1 MSPSGHK
8 EKNDWNMKKLYTV
21 LFVVAMSLFV
31 SCDRENSDGISNEM
45 AIKMSV
51 SVDKTK
57 AILTTDNIINT
68 SIGVFGYK
76 EQISNQSNKYLVFDN
91 EQLSFEKDS
100 WAYSPVRYWDTQTAY
115 SFIAYAP
122 YQENSDNVLVNDYFE
137 GITISGIPQWQ
148 DADDA
153 ESKDYV
159 VALTNSAATNYIN
172 NGGVDLKFHHILA
185 NLKISAFKE
194 GDSDFKI
201 QNITI
206 GADIDKQRVPS
217 KGTLR
222 SYVQN
227 FNAERADGEFIEV
240 KSSELSGNPVSL
252 FAGNMA
258 VEQAANVVANLLV
271 APFTAGA
278 DLPLTITYTEN
289 GAEKSAVVNSGIS
302 EFKSDAVYTVNLK
315 FTATSTPEGPS
326 GPGVEA
332 VVDGFAIGDGDFD
345 ICLAVDDNGK
355 LSISNIN
362 SVETSALIWNREYCE
377 GGSNEFYMSC
387 IYNGKKYYLSVDN
400 SIDRLLVATE
410 ILNDA
415 LKFHIFQHPNK
426 NPNLATYIESEGAR
440 YEYLVQHTQDTD
452 KPVRFFLA
460 QEKGRDEGQMM
471 SYNSIAPSEFTKL
484 ADFAVCKVEDG
495 FAGPLLYF
503 QEYTNNGYDYLNRCL
518 DINTS
523 TLEFKIMMSQKE
535 FSLLSYIKY
544 NQNLT
549 HYYYEGAANVN
560 TPPVNY
566 ITNSNNIESIEWTV
580 TKTDGTTFD
589 DNIVRVGVLNGYFG
603 NGGKLEYLSLLPT
616 DTDII
621 VSATVNFKDQ
631 TPSRTAAY
639 RLTLKGANSS
649 N

>member
-31 SCDRENSDGISNEM
+31 SCDRENPDGISNEM

-76 EQISNQSNKYLVFDN
+76 EQISNQNNKYLVFNN
-91 EQLSFEKDS
+91 EKLSFESDS

-122 YQENSDNVLVNDYFE
+122 YQENSDDVLVNDFE
-137 GITISGIPQWQ
+137 SITINGIPQWQ
-148 DADDA
+148 DADA
-153 ESKDYV
+153 IESKDYV
-159 VALTNSAATNYIN
+159 VALTDSAATNYIN

-185 NLKISAFKE
+185 NLKITAFKE
-194 GDSDFKI
+194 GDSDFEI

-206 GADIDKQRVPS
+206 GADIDNQRVPAVDAE
-217 KGTLR
+217 R

-227 FNAERADGEFIEV
+227 FGHERADGSFSNVTLI
-240 KSSELSGNPVSL
+240 GIPISL

-289 GAEKSAVVNSGIS
+289 GAEKSAVVNSGIT

-345 ICLAVDDNGK
+345 ICLAVDGNGQ
-355 LSISNIN
+355 LSISNIS

-377 GGSNEFYMSC
+377 DGSGEFYMSC

-410 ILNDA
+410 NLNDA
-415 LKFHIFQHPNK
+415 LKFHIFQYPNK

-471 SYNSIAPSEFTKL
+471 GYNSIAPSEFTKL

-503 QEYTNNGYDYLNRCL
+503 QAYTNKGYDYLNRCL
-518 DINTS
+518 DVNKR
-523 TLEFKIMMSQKE
+523 TLEFSIMMCQKE

-544 NQNLT
+544 NDNLT
-549 HYYYEGAANVN
+549 NYYYEGAPNVN
-560 TPPVNY
+560 TAPDNY
-566 ITNSNNIESIEWTV
+566 ITMNSNNIESIEWTV
-580 TKTDGTTFD
+580 TRTDGTTFD
-589 DNIVRVGVLNGYFG
+589 DSILRVGVLNGYFG

-616 DTDII
+616 DTDIV

-639 RLTLKGANSS
+639 RLTLKGANSG

>member
-1 MSPSGHK
+1 
-8 EKNDWNMKKLYTV
+8 MKKLYTV

-45 AIKMSV
+45 AIKMTV

-76 EQISNQSNKYLVFDN
+76 EQISNQNNKYLVFNN
-91 EQLSFEKDS
+91 EKLSFESDS

-122 YQENSDNVLVNDYFE
+122 YQENSDDVSVNDFE
-137 GITISGIPQWQ
+137 GITINGIPQWQ
-148 DADDA
+148 DADA
-153 ESKDYV
+153 IESKDYV
-159 VALTNSAATNYIN
+159 VALTDSAATNYIN

-185 NLKISAFKE
+185 NLKITAFKE
-194 GDSDFKI
+194 GDSDFEI

-206 GADIDKQRVPS
+206 GADIDNQRVPEV
-217 KGTLR
+217 GVER
-222 SYVQN
+222 RYAQN
-227 FNAERADGEFIEV
+227 FGSERADGSFSDVTLNGTSI
-240 KSSELSGNPVSL
+240 SL
-252 FAGNMA
+252 FVGNMA
-258 VEQAANVVANLLV
+258 VESAINKVANLLV
-271 APFTAGA
+271 APFIAGA

-289 GAEKSAVVNSGIS
+289 GAEKSAVVNSGIT

-332 VVDGFAIGDGDFD
+332 IVDGFAIGDGDFD
-345 ICLAVDDNGK
+345 ICLAVDDNGQ
-355 LSISNIN
+355 LSISNIS

-387 IYNGKKYYLSVDN
+387 TYNGKKYYLSADN
-400 SIDRLLVATE
+400 NIDRLLVATE
-410 ILNDA
+410 NLNEA
-415 LKFHIFQHPNK
+415 LKFHIFQYPNK
-426 NPNLATYIESEGAR
+426 NPNLATYIESGDVK
-440 YEYLVQHTQDTD
+440 YEYLVQHTQDAD

-484 ADFAVCKVEDG
+484 ADFCICKVEDG

-518 DINTS
+518 DINKS
-523 TLEFKIMMSQKE
+523 TLEFKIMMCQEE

-544 NQNLT
+544 NNNLT
-549 HYYYEGAANVN
+549 HYYYEDAVNVN

-566 ITNSNNIESIEWTV
+566 ITMNSNNIESIEWTV

-639 RLTLKGANSS
+639 RLTLKGADSS

>member
-1 MSPSGHK
+1 
-8 EKNDWNMKKLYTV
+8 MKKLYTV
-21 LFVVAMSLFV
+21 LFVMAMSLLV
-31 SCDRENSDGISNEM
+31 SCDRENPDGISNEM

-76 EQISNQSNKYLVFDN
+76 EQISNQNNKYLVFNN
-91 EQLSFEKDS
+91 EKLSFESDS

-122 YQENSDNVLVNDYFE
+122 YQENSDDVLVNDFE
-137 GITISGIPQWQ
+137 GITINGIPQWQ

-159 VALTNSAATNYIN
+159 VALTDSAATNYIN

-185 NLKISAFKE
+185 NLKITAFKE
-194 GDSDFKI
+194 GDSDFEI

-206 GADIDKQRVPS
+206 GADIDNQRVPAVDAE
-217 KGTLR
+217 R

-227 FNAERADGEFIEV
+227 FGHERADGSFSNVTLI
-240 KSSELSGNPVSL
+240 GIPISL
-252 FAGNMA
+252 FAGNMV
-258 VEQAANVVANLLV
+258 VEQAVNVVANLLV
-271 APFTAGA
+271 APFIAGA

-289 GAEKSAVVNSGIS
+289 GTEKSAVVNSGIT

-345 ICLAVDDNGK
+345 ICLAVDGNGQ
-355 LSISNIN
+355 LSISNIS

-377 GGSNEFYMSC
+377 DGSGEFYMSC

-410 ILNDA
+410 NLNDA
-415 LKFHIFQHPNK
+415 LKFHIFQYPNK

-518 DINTS
+518 DINKS
-523 TLEFKIMMSQKE
+523 TLEFKIMMSQNE

-544 NQNLT
+544 NNNLT

-566 ITNSNNIESIEWTV
+566 ITMNSNDIESIEWTV

>member
-1 MSPSGHK
+1 
-8 EKNDWNMKKLYTV
+8 MKKLYTV

-76 EQISNQSNKYLVFDN
+76 EQISNQNNKYLVFNN
-91 EQLSFEKDS
+91 EKLSFESDS

-122 YQENSDNVLVNDYFE
+122 YQENSDDVSVNDFE
-137 GITISGIPQWQ
+137 GITINGIPQWQ
-148 DADDA
+148 DADA
-153 ESKDYV
+153 IESKDYV
-159 VALTNSAATNYIN
+159 VALTDSAATNYIN

-185 NLKISAFKE
+185 NLKITAFKE
-194 GDSDFKI
+194 GDSDFEI

-206 GADIDKQRVPS
+206 GADIDNQRVPEV
-217 KGTLR
+217 GVER
-222 SYVQN
+222 RYAQN
-227 FNAERADGEFIEV
+227 FGSERADGSFSDVTLNGTSI
-240 KSSELSGNPVSL
+240 SL
-252 FAGNMA
+252 FVGNMA
-258 VEQAANVVANLLV
+258 VESAINKVANLLV
-271 APFTAGA
+271 APFIAGA

-289 GAEKSAVVNSGIS
+289 GAEKSAVVNSGIT

-332 VVDGFAIGDGDFD
+332 IVDGFAIGDGDFD
-345 ICLAVDDNGK
+345 ICLAVDDNGQ
-355 LSISNIN
+355 LSISNIS

-387 IYNGKKYYLSVDN
+387 TYNGKKYYLSADN
-400 SIDRLLVATE
+400 NIDRLLVATE
-410 ILNDA
+410 NLNEA
-415 LKFHIFQHPNK
+415 LKFHIFQYPNK
-426 NPNLATYIESEGAR
+426 NPNLATYIESGDVK
-440 YEYLVQHTQDTD
+440 YEYLVQHTQDAD

-518 DINTS
+518 DVNKR

-544 NQNLT
+544 NNNLT

-589 DNIVRVGVLNGYFG
+589 DSILRVGVLNGYFG
-603 NGGKLEYLSLLPT
+603 NGGVLEYLSILPT
-616 DTDII
+616 DTDI
-621 VSATVNFKDQ
+621 VVRATVNFKDQ
-631 TPSRTAAY
+631 TPSRTATY
-639 RLTLKGANSS
+639 RLTLKGINSG

>member
-8 EKNDWNMKKLYTV
+8 EKNDWNMKKLYAV

-31 SCDRENSDGISNEM
+31 SCDRENPDGISNEM

-57 AILTTDNIINT
+57 AILTTDNIIGT

-76 EQISNQSNKYLVFDN
+76 EQISNQNNKYLVFNN
-91 EQLSFEKDS
+91 EKLSFESDS

-122 YQENSDNVLVNDYFE
+122 YQENSDDVLVNDFE
-137 GITISGIPQWQ
+137 GITINGIPQWQ
-148 DADDA
+148 DADA
-153 ESKDYV
+153 IESKDYV
-159 VALTNSAATNYIN
+159 VALTDSAATNYIN

-185 NLKISAFKE
+185 NLKITAFKE
-194 GDSDFKI
+194 GDSDFEI

-206 GADIDKQRVPS
+206 GADIDNQRVPAVDAE
-217 KGTLR
+217 R

-227 FNAERADGEFIEV
+227 FGHERADGSFSNVTLI
-240 KSSELSGNPVSL
+240 GIPISL

-271 APFTAGA
+271 APFIAGA

-289 GAEKSAVVNSGIS
+289 GTEKSAVVNSGIT

-345 ICLAVDDNGK
+345 ICLAVDGNGQ
-355 LSISNIN
+355 LSISNIS

-377 GGSNEFYMSC
+377 DGSGEFYMAC

-410 ILNDA
+410 NLNDA
-415 LKFHIFQHPNK
+415 LKFHIFQYPNK

-518 DINTS
+518 DINKS
-523 TLEFKIMMSQKE
+523 TLEFKIMMSQNE

-544 NQNLT
+544 NNNLT

-566 ITNSNNIESIEWTV
+566 ITMNSNDIESIEWTV

-589 DNIVRVGVLNGYFG
+589 DSILRVGVLNGYFG

>member
-21 LFVVAMSLFV
+21 LFVVAMSLLV

-91 EQLSFEKDS
+91 EELSFESDS

-122 YQENSDNVLVNDYFE
+122 YQENSDNVLVNYFE

-153 ESKDYV
+153 ESKSKDYV
-159 VALTNSAATNYIN
+159 VALTDNAATNYIN

-227 FNAERADGEFIEV
+227 FNAERADGEFSEV

-289 GAEKSAVVNSGIS
+289 GAEKSAVVNSGIT

-377 GGSNEFYMSC
+377 DGSGEFYMSC

-415 LKFHIFQHPNK
+415 LKFHIFQYPNK

-523 TLEFKIMMSQKE
+523 TLKFKIIMSQKE

-549 HYYYEGAANVN
+549 HYYYEGAENVY
-560 TPPVNY
+560 TAPDNY
-566 ITNSNNIESIEWTV
+566 INSNNIESIEWTV

-631 TPSRTAAY
+631 TPSRTATY
-639 RLTLKGANSS
+639 RLTLKGADSS
-649 N
+649 S

>member
-1 MSPSGHK
+1 
-8 EKNDWNMKKLYTV
+8 MKKLYTV

-57 AILTTDNIINT
+57 AILTTDNIIST

-76 EQISNQSNKYLVFDN
+76 EQISNQNNKYLVFNN
-91 EQLSFEKDS
+91 EKLSFESDS

-122 YQENSDNVLVNDYFE
+122 YQENSDDVSVNDFE
-137 GITISGIPQWQ
+137 GITINGIPQWQ
-148 DADDA
+148 DADA
-153 ESKDYV
+153 IESKDYV
-159 VALTNSAATNYIN
+159 VALTDSAATNYIN

-185 NLKISAFKE
+185 NLKITAFKE
-194 GDSDFKI
+194 GDSDFEI

-206 GADIDKQRVPS
+206 GADIDNQRVPEV
-217 KGTLR
+217 GVER
-222 SYVQN
+222 RYAQN
-227 FNAERADGEFIEV
+227 FGSERADGSFSDVTLNGTSI
-240 KSSELSGNPVSL
+240 SL

-258 VEQAANVVANLLV
+258 VESAINKVANLLV
-271 APFTAGA
+271 APFIAGA

-289 GAEKSAVVNSGIS
+289 GAEKSAVVNSGIT

-345 ICLAVDDNGK
+345 ICLAVDDNGQ
-355 LSISNIN
+355 LSISKIS

-387 IYNGKKYYLSVDN
+387 TYNGKKYYLSADN
-400 SIDRLLVATE
+400 NIDRLLVATE
-410 ILNDA
+410 NLNEA
-415 LKFHIFQHPNK
+415 LKFHIFQYPNK
-426 NPNLATYIESEGAR
+426 NPNLATYIVSGDVK
-440 YEYLVQHTQDTD
+440 YEYLVQHTQDAD
-452 KPVRFFLA
+452 KPVWFFLA
-460 QEKGRDEGQMM
+460 QEEGRDEGQMM

-484 ADFAVCKVEDG
+484 ADFCICKVEDG

-518 DINTS
+518 DINKS
-523 TLEFKIMMSQKE
+523 TLEFKIMMCQKE

-544 NQNLT
+544 NNNLT

-566 ITNSNNIESIEWTV
+566 ITMNSNNIESIEWTV

-621 VSATVNFKDQ
+621 VSATVNFTDQ

-639 RLTLKGANSS
+639 RLTLKGADSS

>member
-76 EQISNQSNKYLVFDN
+76 EQISNQNNKYLVFNN
-91 EQLSFEKDS
+91 EKLSFESDS

-122 YQENSDNVLVNDYFE
+122 YQENSDDVLVNDFE
-137 GITISGIPQWQ
+137 GITINGIPQWQ
-148 DADDA
+148 DADA
-153 ESKDYV
+153 IESKDYV
-159 VALTNSAATNYIN
+159 VALTDSAATNYIN

-185 NLKISAFKE
+185 NLKITAFKE
-194 GDSDFKI
+194 GDSDFEI

-206 GADIDKQRVPS
+206 GADIDNQRVPAVDAE
-217 KGTLR
+217 R

-227 FNAERADGEFIEV
+227 FGHERADGSFSNVTLI
-240 KSSELSGNPVSL
+240 GIPISL

-271 APFTAGA
+271 APFIAGA

-289 GAEKSAVVNSGIS
+289 GTEKSAVVNSGIT

-345 ICLAVDDNGK
+345 ICLAVDGNGQ
-355 LSISNIN
+355 LSISNIS

-377 GGSNEFYMSC
+377 DGSGEFYMSC

-410 ILNDA
+410 NLNDA
-415 LKFHIFQHPNK
+415 LKFHIFQYPNK

-518 DINTS
+518 DINKS
-523 TLEFKIMMSQKE
+523 TLEFKIMMSQNE

-544 NQNLT
+544 NNNLT

-566 ITNSNNIESIEWTV
+566 ITMNSNDIESIEWAV

-616 DTDII
+616 DTDIV

>member
-1 MSPSGHK
+1 MKGFCKILLPVLGLFASCTPEEDYGASG
-8 EKNDWNMKKLYTV
+8 
-21 LFVVAMSLFV
+21 F
-31 SCDRENSDGISNEM
+31 
-45 AIKMSV
+45 AIDMSV
-51 SVDKTK
+51 HVQKTK
-57 AILTTDNIINT
+57 
-68 SIGVFGYK
+68 SITKSVADLQNSGIGIYGYK
-76 EQISNQSNKYLVFDN
+76 EQLSESEKRFMVFENQKLEYSG
-91 EQLSFEKDS
+91 ST
-100 WAYSPVRYWDTQTAY
+100 WTYSPKRYWDTQTKY

-122 YQENSDNVLVNDYFE
+122 FDENNVEVHGYSN
-137 GITISGIPQWQ
+137 ITINAIQQWQ
-148 DADDA
+148 NADDTS
-153 ESKDYV
+153 SKDYI
-159 VALTNSAATNYIN
+159 VALAGDAATEYIK
-172 NGGVDLKFHHILA
+172 GGGTVNLNFHHILA
-185 NLKISAFKE
+185 NLQITAYKE
-194 GDSDFKI
+194 GDAAFEIHSISIGD
-201 QNITI
+201 NI
-206 GADIDKQRVPS
+206 DNQRVPS
-217 KGTLR
+217 EGTLR

-227 FNAERADGEFIEV
+227 FNAERADGEFSEV
-240 KSSELSGNPVSL
+240 ELSGNPVSL

-289 GAEKSAVVNSGIS
+289 GAEKSAVVNSGIT
-302 EFKSDAVYTVNLK
+302 EFKSDAVYTINLK

-377 GGSNEFYMSC
+377 GGSDEFYMSC
-387 IYNGKKYYLSVDN
+387 TYNGKKYYLSADN
-400 SIDRLLVATE
+400 NIDRLLVTTE
-410 ILNDA
+410 NLNEA
-415 LKFHIFQHPNK
+415 LKFHIFQYPNK

-440 YEYLVQHTQDTD
+440 YEYLVQHTQDAD

-484 ADFAVCKVEDG
+484 ADFCICKVEDG

-503 QEYTNNGYDYLNRCL
+503 QAYTNKGYDYLNRCL
-518 DINTS
+518 DVNKR
-523 TLEFKIMMSQKE
+523 TLEFSIMMCQKE

-544 NQNLT
+544 NDNLT
-549 HYYYEGAANVN
+549 NYYYEGAPNVN
-560 TPPVNY
+560 TAPDNY
-566 ITNSNNIESIEWTV
+566 ITMNSNDIESIEWTV

-589 DNIVRVGVLNGYFG
+589 DSILRVGVLNGYFG
-603 NGGKLEYLSLLPT
+603 NGGVLEYLSILPT
-616 DTDII
+616 DTDI
-621 VSATVNFKDQ
+621 VVRATVNFKDQ
-631 TPSRTAAY
+631 TPSRTATY
-639 RLTLKGANSS
+639 RLTLKGINSG

>member
-1 MSPSGHK
+1 
-8 EKNDWNMKKLYTV
+8 MKKLYTV

-31 SCDRENSDGISNEM
+31 SCDRENPDGISNEM

-76 EQISNQSNKYLVFDN
+76 EQISNQNNKYLVFNN
-91 EQLSFEKDS
+91 EKLSFESDS

-122 YQENSDNVLVNDYFE
+122 YQENSDNVLVNDFE
-137 GITISGIPQWQ
+137 GITINGIPQWQ
-148 DADDA
+148 DADA
-153 ESKDYV
+153 IESKDYV
-159 VALTNSAATNYIN
+159 VALTDSAATNYIN

-185 NLKISAFKE
+185 NLKITAFKE
-194 GDSDFKI
+194 GDSDFEI

-206 GADIDKQRVPS
+206 GADIDNQRVPAVDAE
-217 KGTLR
+217 R

-227 FNAERADGEFIEV
+227 FGHERADGSFSNVTLI
-240 KSSELSGNPVSL
+240 GIPISL

-289 GAEKSAVVNSGIS
+289 GAEKSAVVNSGIT

-326 GPGVEA
+326 APGVEA

-345 ICLAVDDNGK
+345 ICLAVDGNGQ
-355 LSISNIN
+355 LSISNIS

-377 GGSNEFYMSC
+377 DGSGEFYMSC

-400 SIDRLLVATE
+400 SVDRLLVATE
-410 ILNDA
+410 NLNYA
-415 LKFHIFQHPNK
+415 LKFHIFQYPNK

-460 QEKGRDEGQMM
+460 QEKGLDEGQMM
-471 SYNSIAPSEFTKL
+471 SYNSIAPSEFTQL

-518 DINTS
+518 DVNKR

-544 NQNLT
+544 NNNLT

-580 TKTDGTTFD
+580 TRTDGTTFD
-589 DNIVRVGVLNGYFG
+589 DSILRVGVLNGYFG
-603 NGGKLEYLSLLPT
+603 NGGVLEYLSILPT
-616 DTDII
+616 DTDI
-621 VSATVNFKDQ
+621 VVRATVNFKDQ
-631 TPSRTAAY
+631 TPLRTATY
-639 RLTLKGANSS
+639 RLTLKGINSGS
-649 N
+649 

>member
-1 MSPSGHK
+1 MKGFCKILLPVLGLFASCTPEEDYGASG
-8 EKNDWNMKKLYTV
+8 L
-21 LFVVAMSLFV
+21 
-31 SCDRENSDGISNEM
+31 
-45 AIKMSV
+45 AIDMSV
-51 SVDKTK
+51 HVQKTK
-57 AILTTDNIINT
+57 
-68 SIGVFGYK
+68 SITKSVADLQNSGIGIYGYK
-76 EQISNQSNKYLVFDN
+76 EQLSDSEKRFMVFENQK
-91 EQLSFEKDS
+91 FEYS
-100 WAYSPVRYWDTQTAY
+100 GSAWTYSPKRYWDTQTKY

-122 YQENSDNVLVNDYFE
+122 FDENNVRANGYSN
-137 GITISGIPQWQ
+137 ITINAIQQWQ
-148 DADDA
+148 NADDTS
-153 ESKDYV
+153 SKDYI
-159 VALTNSAATNYIN
+159 VALAGDAATEYIK
-172 NGGVDLKFHHILA
+172 GGGTVNLNFHHILA
-185 NLKISAFKE
+185 NLQISAYYE
-194 GDSDFKI
+194 GDDADFV
-201 QNITI
+201 ITGLSI
-206 GADIDKQRVPS
+206 GADTCQVPAVDAN
-217 KGTLR
+217 R
-222 SYVQN
+222 SYSQN
-227 FNAERADGEFIEV
+227 FGSERADGTF
-240 KSSELSGNPVSL
+240 SPVSL
-252 FAGNMA
+252 DTASVLLTEDGYNYTVSKSLGM
-258 VEQAANVVANLLV
+258 AANFLV
-271 APFTAGA
+271 APFAT
-278 DLPLTITYTEN
+278 DNSKQLPLTITYTEN
-289 GAEKSAVVNSGIS
+289 GESKSATVNTGIA
-302 EFKSDAVYTVNLK
+302 EFKSDAVYTINLK

-355 LSISNIN
+355 LSISNIS

-377 GGSNEFYMSC
+377 DGSGEFYMSC

-440 YEYLVQHTQDTD
+440 YEYLVQHTQDAD

-503 QEYTNNGYDYLNRCL
+503 QAYTNKGYDYLNRCL
-518 DINTS
+518 DVNKR
-523 TLEFKIMMSQKE
+523 TLEFSIMMCQKE

-544 NQNLT
+544 NDNLT
-549 HYYYEGAANVN
+549 NYYYEGAPNVN
-560 TPPVNY
+560 TAPNNY
-566 ITNSNNIESIEWTV
+566 ITMNSNNIESIEWTV

-589 DNIVRVGVLNGYFG
+589 DSILRVGVLNGYFG
-603 NGGKLEYLSLLPT
+603 NGGVLEYLSILPT

-631 TPSRTAAY
+631 TPSRTATY
-639 RLTLKGANSS
+639 RLTLKGINSGT
-649 N
+649 

>member
-1 MSPSGHK
+1 
-8 EKNDWNMKKLYTV
+8 MKKLYTV

-31 SCDRENSDGISNEM
+31 SCDRENPDGISNEM

-76 EQISNQSNKYLVFDN
+76 EQISNQNNKYLVFNN
-91 EQLSFEKDS
+91 EKLSFESDS

-122 YQENSDNVLVNDYFE
+122 YQENSDDVLVNDFE
-137 GITISGIPQWQ
+137 GITINGIPQWQ
-148 DADDA
+148 DADA
-153 ESKDYV
+153 IESKDYV
-159 VALTNSAATNYIN
+159 VALTDSAATNYIN

-185 NLKISAFKE
+185 NLKITAFKE
-194 GDSDFKI
+194 GDSDFEI

-206 GADIDKQRVPS
+206 GADIDNQRVPAVDAE
-217 KGTLR
+217 R

-227 FNAERADGEFIEV
+227 FGHERADGSFSNVTLI
-240 KSSELSGNPVSL
+240 GIPISL

-258 VEQAANVVANLLV
+258 VESAISKVANLLV
-271 APFTAGA
+271 APFIAGA

-289 GAEKSAVVNSGIS
+289 GTEKSAVVNSGIT

-345 ICLAVDDNGK
+345 ICLAVDGNGQ
-355 LSISNIN
+355 LSISNIS

-377 GGSNEFYMSC
+377 DGSGEFYMSC

-410 ILNDA
+410 NLNDA
-415 LKFHIFQHPNK
+415 LKFHIFQYPNK

-518 DINTS
+518 DINKS
-523 TLEFKIMMSQKE
+523 TLEFKIMMSQNE

-544 NQNLT
+544 NNNLT

-566 ITNSNNIESIEWTV
+566 ITMNSNDIESIEWTV

-589 DNIVRVGVLNGYFG
+589 DSILRVGVLNGYFG

>member
-1 MSPSGHK
+1 
-8 EKNDWNMKKLYTV
+8 MKKLYTV
-21 LFVVAMSLFV
+21 LFVVAISLFV

-76 EQISNQSNKYLVFDN
+76 EQISNQNNKYLVFDN
-91 EQLSFEKDS
+91 EKLSFESDS

-122 YQENSDNVLVNDYFE
+122 YQENSDNVLVNDFE
-137 GITISGIPQWQ
+137 GITINGIPQWQ
-148 DADDA
+148 DADA
-153 ESKDYV
+153 IESKDYV
-159 VALTNSAATNYIN
+159 VALTDSAATNYIN

-185 NLKISAFKE
+185 NLKITAFKE
-194 GDSDFKI
+194 GDSDFEI

-206 GADIDKQRVPS
+206 GADIDNQRVPAVDAE
-217 KGTLR
+217 R

-227 FNAERADGEFIEV
+227 FGHERADGSFSNVTLI
-240 KSSELSGNPVSL
+240 GIPISL

-289 GAEKSAVVNSGIS
+289 GAEKSAVVNSGIT

-315 FTATSTPEGPS
+315 FTSTSTPEGPS
-326 GPGVEA
+326 APGVEA

-345 ICLAVDDNGK
+345 ICLAVDGNGQ
-355 LSISNIN
+355 LSISNIS

-377 GGSNEFYMSC
+377 DGSGEFYMSC

-400 SIDRLLVATE
+400 SVDRLLVATE
-410 ILNDA
+410 NLNDA
-415 LKFHIFQHPNK
+415 LKFHIFQYPNK

-460 QEKGRDEGQMM
+460 QEKGLDEGQMM
-471 SYNSIAPSEFTKL
+471 SYNSIAPSEFTQL

-503 QEYTNNGYDYLNRCL
+503 QAYTNKGYDYLNRCL
-518 DINTS
+518 DVNKR
-523 TLEFKIMMSQKE
+523 TLEFSIMMCQKE

-544 NQNLT
+544 NDNLT
-549 HYYYEGAANVN
+549 NYYYEGAPNVN
-560 TPPVNY
+560 TAPDNY
-566 ITNSNNIESIEWTV
+566 ITMNSNNIESIEWTV
-580 TKTDGTTFD
+580 TRTDGTTFD
-589 DNIVRVGVLNGYFG
+589 DSILRVGVLNGYFG

>member
-31 SCDRENSDGISNEM
+31 SCDRENPDGISNEM

-76 EQISNQSNKYLVFDN
+76 EQISNQNNKYLVFNN
-91 EQLSFEKDS
+91 EKLSFESDS

-122 YQENSDNVLVNDYFE
+122 YQENSDDVLVNDFE
-137 GITISGIPQWQ
+137 GITINGIPQWQ
-148 DADDA
+148 DADA
-153 ESKDYV
+153 IESKDYV
-159 VALTNSAATNYIN
+159 VALTDSAATNYIN

-185 NLKISAFKE
+185 NLKITAFKE
-194 GDSDFKI
+194 GDSDFEI

-206 GADIDKQRVPS
+206 GADIDNQRVPAVDAE
-217 KGTLR
+217 R

-227 FNAERADGEFIEV
+227 FGHERADGSFSNVTLI
-240 KSSELSGNPVSL
+240 GIPISL

-258 VEQAANVVANLLV
+258 VESAISKVANLLV
-271 APFTAGA
+271 APFIAGA

-289 GAEKSAVVNSGIS
+289 GTEKSAVVNSGIT

-345 ICLAVDDNGK
+345 ICLAVDGNGQ
-355 LSISNIN
+355 LSISNIS

-377 GGSNEFYMSC
+377 DGSGEFYMSC

-410 ILNDA
+410 NLNDA
-415 LKFHIFQHPNK
+415 LKFHIFQYPNK

-518 DINTS
+518 DINKS
-523 TLEFKIMMSQKE
+523 TLEFKIMMSQNE

-544 NQNLT
+544 NNNLT

-566 ITNSNNIESIEWTV
+566 ITMNSNDIESIEWTV
-580 TKTDGTTFD
+580 AKTDGTTFD

>member
-1 MSPSGHK
+1 
-8 EKNDWNMKKLYTV
+8 MKKLYTV
-21 LFVVAMSLFV
+21 LFVMAMSLFV

-76 EQISNQSNKYLVFDN
+76 EQISNQNNKYLVFNN
-91 EQLSFEKDS
+91 EKLSFESDS

-122 YQENSDNVLVNDYFE
+122 YQENSDDVLVNDFE
-137 GITISGIPQWQ
+137 GITINGIPQWQ

-159 VALTNSAATNYIN
+159 VALTDSAATNYIN

-185 NLKISAFKE
+185 NLKIMAFKE
-194 GDSDFKI
+194 GDSDFEI

-206 GADIDKQRVPS
+206 GADIDNQRVPAVDAE
-217 KGTLR
+217 R

-227 FNAERADGEFIEV
+227 FGHERADGSFSNVTLNGI
-240 KSSELSGNPVSL
+240 PISL

-258 VEQAANVVANLLV
+258 VESAISKVANLLV
-271 APFTAGA
+271 APFIAGA

-289 GAEKSAVVNSGIS
+289 GTEKSAVVNSGIT

-315 FTATSTPEGPS
+315 FTSTSTPEGPS

-345 ICLAVDDNGK
+345 ICLAVDGNGQ
-355 LSISNIN
+355 LSISNIS

-377 GGSNEFYMSC
+377 DGSGEFYMSC

-410 ILNDA
+410 NLNDA
-415 LKFHIFQHPNK
+415 LKFHIFQYPNK

-471 SYNSIAPSEFTKL
+471 GYNSIAPSEFTKL

-503 QEYTNNGYDYLNRCL
+503 QAYTNKGYDYLNRCL
-518 DINTS
+518 DVNKR
-523 TLEFKIMMSQKE
+523 TLEFSIMMCQKE

-544 NQNLT
+544 NDNLT
-549 HYYYEGAANVN
+549 NYYYEGAPNVN
-560 TPPVNY
+560 TAPDNY
-566 ITNSNNIESIEWTV
+566 ITMNSNNIESIEWTV
-580 TKTDGTTFD
+580 TRTDGTTFD
-589 DNIVRVGVLNGYFG
+589 DSILRVGVLNGYFG

-616 DTDII
+616 DTDIV

>member
-1 MSPSGHK
+1 
-8 EKNDWNMKKLYTV
+8 
-21 LFVVAMSLFV
+21 MSLFV
-31 SCDRENSDGISNEM
+31 SCDRENPDGISNEM

-76 EQISNQSNKYLVFDN
+76 EQISNQNNKYLVFNN
-91 EQLSFEKDS
+91 EKLSFESDS

-122 YQENSDNVLVNDYFE
+122 YQENSDDVLVNDFE
-137 GITISGIPQWQ
+137 GITINGIPQWQ
-148 DADDA
+148 DVDDA

-159 VALTNSAATNYIN
+159 VALTDSAATNYIN

-185 NLKISAFKE
+185 NLKITAFKE
-194 GDSDFKI
+194 GDSDFEI

-206 GADIDKQRVPS
+206 GADIDNQRVPAVDAE
-217 KGTLR
+217 R

-227 FNAERADGEFIEV
+227 FGHERADGSFSNVTLI
-240 KSSELSGNPVSL
+240 GIPISL

-271 APFTAGA
+271 APFIAGA

-289 GAEKSAVVNSGIS
+289 GTEKSAVVNSGIT

-345 ICLAVDDNGK
+345 ICLAVDGNGQ
-355 LSISNIN
+355 LSISNIS

-377 GGSNEFYMSC
+377 DGSGEFYMSC

-410 ILNDA
+410 NLNDA
-415 LKFHIFQHPNK
+415 LKFHIFQYPNK

-471 SYNSIAPSEFTKL
+471 GYNSIAPSEFTKL

-503 QEYTNNGYDYLNRCL
+503 QAYTNKGYDYLNRCL
-518 DINTS
+518 DVNKR
-523 TLEFKIMMSQKE
+523 TLEFSIMMCQKE

-544 NQNLT
+544 NDNLT
-549 HYYYEGAANVN
+549 NYYYEGAPNVN
-560 TPPVNY
+560 TAPDNY
-566 ITNSNNIESIEWTV
+566 ITMNSNNIESIEWTV
-580 TKTDGTTFD
+580 TRTDGTTFD
-589 DNIVRVGVLNGYFG
+589 DSILRVGVLNGYFG

-616 DTDII
+616 DTDIV

>member
-1 MSPSGHK
+1 
-8 EKNDWNMKKLYTV
+8 MKKLYTV
-21 LFVVAMSLFV
+21 LFVVAMSLLV

-76 EQISNQSNKYLVFDN
+76 EQISNQNNKYLVFNN
-91 EQLSFEKDS
+91 EQLSFESDADA

-122 YQENSDNVLVNDYFE
+122 FDENNVEVHGYSN
-137 GITISGIPQWQ
+137 ITINAIQQWQ

-222 SYVQN
+222 SYLQN
-227 FNAERADGEFIEV
+227 FNAERADGDFIEV
-240 KSSELSGNPVSL
+240 EELSGNPVLL
-252 FAGNMA
+252 FEGNMA
-258 VEQAANVVANLLV
+258 VEQATNVVANLLV

-289 GAEKSAVVNSGIS
+289 GTKKSAVVNSGIT

-332 VVDGFAIGDGDFD
+332 VVDGFAIGDGNFD

-387 IYNGKKYYLSVDN
+387 TYNGKKYYLSADN
-400 SIDRLLVATE
+400 NIDRLLVTTE
-410 ILNDA
+410 NLNEA
-415 LKFHIFQHPNK
+415 LKFHIFQYPNK
-426 NPNLATYIESEGAR
+426 NPNLATYIESEGVR
-440 YEYLVQHTQDTD
+440 YEYLVQHTQDHD
-452 KPVRFFLA
+452 ANKPVRFFLA

-484 ADFAVCKVEDG
+484 ADFCICKVEDG

-518 DINTS
+518 DINKS
-523 TLEFKIMMSQKE
+523 ALEFKIMMSQKE

-544 NQNLT
+544 NNNLT
-549 HYYYEGAANVN
+549 HYYYEGAPNVN

-566 ITNSNNIESIEWTV
+566 ITDYSVNNNIESIEWTV

-589 DNIVRVGVLNGYFG
+589 DNIVRVVLNG
-603 NGGKLEYLSLLPT
+603 NDGGKLEYLSLLPT

-621 VSATVNFKDQ
+621 VSATVNFNDQ
-631 TPSRTAAY
+631 TPSRTATY